1 MLRFEA
7 FLDRHAVSLL
17 SICVLGMVTCWTR
30 AIWGVHEPVAETEAH
45 AAVARTDSQE
55 LSLNDSSEAWP
66 LLTAVVSKSFGEQDV
81 RPITR
86 QGSAP
91 ARAKKQ
97 RSADFLPQRTH
108 TSSE

>member
-66 LLTAVVSKSFGEQDV
+66 LLTAVVSKSFGAQQI
-81 RPITR
+81 RPMSR
-86 QGSAP
+86 QESAP
-91 ARAKKQ
+91 TKSEKQ
-97 RSADFLPQRTH
+97 RSSDRP
-108 TSSE
+108 